1 MGDFGFRPRIYGL
14 PFAIHGPLLGYWRR
28 LPKPLRIGYSVFFS
42 LEIVPNL
49 GQIRILLGDVAE

>member
-14 PFAIHGPLLGYWRR
+14 PFAIRYWRR